1 MLYCRRPVIIIKTDE
16 KLVIL
21 EDCLFKA
28 GLIILAGGCAGVM
41 IYFGVIL
48 KKFEMPPCVLST
60 YLQIYC
66 PGCGGTRAVE
76 ALLHGRILESIWY
89 HPIVLYTVIVFG
101 GFMLTQS
108 LERLGVGRIRGWK
121 YHDWHL
127 YGAVV
132 VLVCNFLIKNL
143 LRWIWGVTI

>member
-1 MLYCRRPVIIIKTDE
+1 ME
-16 KLVIL
+16 KQRTTL
-21 EDCLFKA
+21 EDALYRA
-28 GLIILAGGCAGVM
+28 GLAVSAVSCVVIPL
-41 IYFGVIL
+41 YFGVIL
-48 KKFEMPPCVLST
+48 KRFEMPPCVFST
-60 YLQIYC
+60 YLRTYC

-76 ALLHGRILESIWY
+76 SLLHGRILESVWY

-108 LERLGVGRIRGWK
+108 LERLGVRFVRGWR

-132 VLVCNFLIKNL
+132 VLVCNFLLKNL
-143 LRWIWGVTI
+143 LRWILGITI

>member
-1 MLYCRRPVIIIKTDE
+1 MAITTTDKNQLTLE
-16 KLVIL
+16 DRLFKIGVVIL
-21 EDCLFKA
+21 A
-28 GLIILAGGCAGVM
+28 AGCAVVAV
-41 IYFGVIL
+41 YFGVVL
-48 KKFEMPPCVLST
+48 KRYEMPPCVFST
-60 YLQIYC
+60 YLHIYC

-76 ALLHGRILESIWY
+76 ALLRGHILESVWY
-89 HPIVLYTVIVFG
+89 HPIVMYTVLVFG
-101 GFMLTQS
+101 GFMLTQG
-108 LERLGVGRIRGWK
+108 LERLGFRHVRGWR